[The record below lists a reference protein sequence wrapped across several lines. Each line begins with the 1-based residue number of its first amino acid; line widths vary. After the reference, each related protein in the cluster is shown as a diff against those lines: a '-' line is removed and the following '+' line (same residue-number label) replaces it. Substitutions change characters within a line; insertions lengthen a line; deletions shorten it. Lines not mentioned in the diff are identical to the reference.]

1 MAVSTDS
8 AKIKF
13 WVGDFNQD
21 TTLTLPA
28 QTLSNKL
35 ALEFDELVS
44 SQLTNWGDVPL
55 DIYVLYKV
63 TFNSVVIYEND
74 DFESPSTVAPPSN
87 PDITIVPDANPA
99 TTETITVNNYPSIE
113 TNTAGTPSSGNYSV
127 QAKFV
132 YWAAD
137 TAYGNETTTFTAD
150 FTWEEKEPV
159 LTQWYDTTSPR
170 LDITDNQSY
179 IIGGVTADRDI
190 EFNLKPPLDNAEI
203 ISIFDNVQKATYTA
217 PWVGGNEVVYT
228 VLLTYDFTDHEI
240 INAQQKYDSF
250 TIYFID
256 NCVIYNCLK
265 DQYDVWKAA
274 TCGSKSAVIA
284 KDTLFEATAIA
295 LQITQGLGC
304 NSDEL
309 SQLIDDFNELL
320 DCDCGCVDETPR
332 QLGSTSLVPE
342 VERQSIIVDSA
353 TTQIDLSEGSTIE
366 IDVQQSTF
374 LSLVNIEQYTD
385 YRIVLTPSSGGE
397 VISFS
402 PAGFED
408 DNGIIG
414 NTTLE
419 SGGSLIMD
427 FYTYSPTIL
436 TLVSRSD
443 ADDGVVDSVV
453 GTAQEID
460 VDSADLKAPVL
471 SLATEVTDS
480 LELADSSLQPVEDL
494 SEGYMPYESRSFTVV
509 GATSSIDL
517 SNGNIVN
524 ITADLNTEFQISNAV
539 VNKRYIFVIETSSVG
554 ITVTFDNA
562 SFLDNNGSVA
572 DANLSNISGVRTVL
586 EFIGTSTSTLV
597 LMNRNDA

>member
-35 ALEFDELVS
+35 SLEIDELIS
-44 SQLTNWGDVPL
+44 PQLTNWGATPR
-55 DIYVLYKV
+55 DIYVLYKI
-63 TFNSVVIYEND
+63 TFNGELIYEND
-74 DFESPSTVAPPSN
+74 DFESPSTVAPPSD

-99 TTETITVNNYPSIE
+99 TEETITVNYYQGIE
-113 TNTAGTPSSGNYSV
+113 TNTSGEIVSGNYV
-127 QAKFV
+127 IQAKFV

-150 FTWEEKEPV
+150 FTWEEKQPV

-190 EFNLKPPLDNAEI
+190 EFNLKPPLNNAEI

-240 INAQQKYDSF
+240 INVQQKYDSF

-265 DQYDVWKAA
+265 DQYDIYKAA
-274 TCGSKSAVIA
+274 TCGSKSAAIA
-284 KDTLFEATAIA
+284 KNTLFEATAIA

-320 DCDCGCVDETPR
+320 DCECGCVDETPR
-332 QLGSTSLVPE
+332 QLGSTSTVPE
-342 VERQSIIVDSA
+342 AERQTVTISGE
-353 TTQIDLSEGSTIE
+353 TTEVDLSEGSTVTFAANSNTTL
-366 IDVQQSTF
+366 DVS
-374 LSLVNIEQYTD
+374 NIEQYNT
-385 YRIVLTPSSGGE
+385 YRFIFFPNIGGGQEITFPAADFNGLTTE
-397 VISFS
+397 
-402 PAGFED
+402 
-408 DNGIIG
+408 
-414 NTTLE
+414 TLVDQE
-419 SGGSLIMD
+419 IL
-427 FYTYSPTIL
+427 IL
-436 TLVSRSD
+436 TFYATS
-443 ADDGVVDSVV
+443 
-453 GTAQEID
+453 
-460 VDSADLKAPVL
+460 
-471 SLATEVTDS
+471 ATELT
-480 LELADSSLQPVEDL
+480 LQ
-494 SEGYMPYESRSFTVV
+494 S
-509 GATSSIDL
+509 
-517 SNGNIVN
+517 
-524 ITADLNTEFQISNAV
+524 
-539 VNKRYIFVIETSSVG
+539 
-554 ITVTFDNA
+554 
-562 SFLDNNGSVA
+562 
-572 DANLSNISGVRTVL
+572 
-586 EFIGTSTSTLV
+586 
-597 LMNRNDA
+597 RND